1 MLIVMQFSS
10 ALAYVAI
17 YFVLSEGLRLSS
29 RDWMFFAVLAVVVLA
44 NYAAFTKALQIGP
57 ISIVSSIVAAYAAVV
72 VVLALVVL
80 GETLNAGQLAGAA
93 VAIVGVTLAATDL
106 RTFKTTRLG
115 KGVVLAFVSLV
126 GFGVTSFIGGVYA
139 QKYGWLV
146 PALAVRL
153 FSFPMIVLLA
163 GFTRTWPWQ
172 SASAKTIMWASVV
185 GVIEASGY
193 LAFTRGS
200 ELGHVAIVAAASAT
214 YPTIPLILGLTV
226 FKERLA
232 PNQWIG
238 VISVLAGV
246 VLLGVSGA

>member
-1 MLIVMQFSS
+1 MLIVMQVSS

-17 YFVLSEGLRLSS
+17 YFFLAKGLRVTS
-29 RDWMFFAVLAVVVLA
+29 RDWMIFGILAVVVLA

-72 VVLALVVL
+72 VVLAVVVL
-80 GETLNAGQLAGAA
+80 GETLNVGQVAGAT

-106 RTFKTTRLG
+106 RTLKTTRLG
-115 KGVVLAFVSLV
+115 KGVVLAFASLV
-126 GFGVTSFIGGVYA
+126 GFGITSFIGGVYA
-139 QKYGWLV
+139 QKYSWLV

-153 FSFPMIVLLA
+153 FSFPMIVVLA
-163 GFTRTWPWQ
+163 GITRKWPWQ
-172 SASAKTIMWASVV
+172 TASARTIMWASIV

-200 ELGHVAIVAAASAT
+200 ELGFVAIVAAASAT

-246 VLLGVSGA
+246 VLLGLSGA